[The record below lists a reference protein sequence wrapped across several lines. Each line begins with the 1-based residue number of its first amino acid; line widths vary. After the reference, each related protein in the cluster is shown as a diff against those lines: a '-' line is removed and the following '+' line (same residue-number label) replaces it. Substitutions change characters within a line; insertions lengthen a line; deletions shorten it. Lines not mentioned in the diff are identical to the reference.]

1 MKGMSGIKSL
11 QEAWKEAQKNGWSF
25 GQTSS
30 LENLRFEARLAK
42 WEEVENRTGQGTTTV
57 LRPSSQAAAPHP
69 RSISAVYGL
78 DEQPLHVDGAHFP
91 APPDAV
97 LLFCQAPN
105 ETPTN
110 VLSIKELDL
119 RFVSAKDYLP
129 SEYLQHGIFIVGS
142 GPAAFLA
149 PVLEGRRL
157 RYDPNVMEP
166 ADARARDAADYLRS
180 LQDEATPIHWSVPNS
195 YLLIA
200 NRSALHGRAKVDE
213 SDAAREVTRVAYRIG
228 ART

>member
-1 MKGMSGIKSL
+1 MSL
-11 QEAWKEAQKNGWSF
+11 QDAWKEAQKKGWSY
-25 GQTSS
+25 GEASS
-30 LENLRFEARLAK
+30 LRALRFEAAIAK
-42 WEEVENRTGQGTTTV
+42 WEEVENRSGQGTTSV
-57 LRPSSQAAAPHP
+57 LRPTSQAAAPHP

-97 LLFCQAPN
+97 LLFCEAPN

-110 VLSIKELDL
+110 VLSIEEFDL

-129 SEYLQHGIFIVGS
+129 SEYLRHGIFIVGS

-149 PVLEGRRL
+149 PVLQGGRL
-157 RYDPNVMEP
+157 RYDPNIMEP

-180 LQDEATPIHWSVPNS
+180 LQDKATPIHWSVPNS

-200 NRSALHGRAKVDE
+200 NRLALHGRAKVDE

-228 ART
+228 AQR

>member
-1 MKGMSGIKSL
+1 MRGIKSL
-11 QEAWKEAQKNGWSF
+11 KEAWEEAQQQGWSS
-25 GQTSS
+25 GETSS
-30 LENLRFEARLAK
+30 LQNLRFEARLDK
-42 WEEVENRTGQGTTTV
+42 WEEVETRSGQGTETM
-57 LRPSSQAAAPHP
+57 LRPTSQAAAPYP

-91 APPDAV
+91 TPPDVV
-97 LLFCQAPN
+97 LLFCDAPN

-119 RFVSAKDYLP
+119 RFASAKEYLP
-129 SEYLQHGIFIVGS
+129 SEYLRHGIFIVGS

-149 PVLEGRRL
+149 PVLDAGRL

-180 LQDEATPIHWSVPNS
+180 LQDKATPFHWSVPKS

-200 NRSALHGRAKVDE
+200 NRLALHGRAKVVE
-213 SDAAREVTRVAYRIG
+213 SDSAREVTRVAYRIG
-228 ART
+228 AKR